1 VEAAGGTDAAPPP
14 RSIGESGA
22 PKRLQMRRHRVSG
35 ETSRDHRRA
44 RLRGARQRIDLHP
57 GRIPEAAVKTGS
69 EPLLAIEVQRGG
81 YLDQE
86 DIVRIDDY

>member
-1 VEAAGGTDAAPPP
+1 MEAAGGTNADYAP

-35 ETSRDHRRA
+35 EASRDQWRA

-57 GRIPEAAVKTGS
+57 GRIPAAAGKTGS
-69 EPLLAIEVQRGG
+69 EPLLVIEAQRGE
-81 YLDQE
+81 YLDE
-86 DIVRIDDY
+86 DDIVRIDDH